1 MHPRKTN
8 LHNMSPLPGII
19 IFSLLWLHL
28 SPEQSTANVRV
39 SIFNRYSV
47 SALVISPDTGGFHV
61 VADGRFIFTLGEN
74 EPLYVSMKGD
84 RLFLGGISGS
94 PGIFETVSVYSTEP
108 GNSFS
113 IRLLQPARE
122 KVSYH
127 GDLELSVRYERISI
141 INEVDENLYLAGVVE
156 AEAGTGAR
164 GMFYRAQAVICRTYM
179 YGNIHRHSAEGFDLC
194 DEVHCQVYHGRLTDN
209 STILEAVKMT
219 GGLVMVSGEELIN
232 AVFHANC
239 GGQTAASGEVWLN
252 PRPYLR
258 PVSDPWCSTR
268 PGASWQVRIDRDKW
282 NHYLAGMGLKV
293 AAGGKVDF
301 TSRQTSREVYY
312 RVGEFAIP
320 YRKLRADWNF
330 RSSFFDVEMTSGGR
344 QLLIRGRG
352 YGHGVGLCQEGAME
366 MAAKGYNF
374 KEILQ
379 FYYTGVTIIDVE
391 KLF

>member
-1 MHPRKTN
+1 MN
-8 LHNMSPLPGII
+8 LLSRIF
-19 IFSLLWLHL
+19 IFSLLALQL
-28 SPEQSTANVRV
+28 LPVASTASVRI

-47 SALVISPDTGGFHV
+47 SALIISPDNGTFHV
-61 VADGRFIFTLGEN
+61 VADGKFILTLNEN
-74 EPLYVSMKGD
+74 EPLYISKKGD
-84 RLFLGGISGS
+84 RLFLGDISGS
-94 PGIFETVSVYSTEP
+94 PGIFETVSVYSP
-108 GNSFS
+108 GPGSSFS
-113 IRLLQPARE
+113 IRLLQPSGE

-127 GDLELSVRYERISI
+127 GNLELSVRYERISI
-141 INEVDENLYLAGVVE
+141 LNEVDENLYLAGVVE

-164 GMFYRAQAVICRTYM
+164 SMFYRAQAVICRTYM

-209 STILEAVKMT
+209 PAISEAVRET
-219 GGLVMVSGEELIN
+219 GKLVMINGGTLIN

-239 GGQTAASGEVWLN
+239 GGQTAGSDEVWLN

-258 PVSDPWCSTR
+258 PVSDPWCRGR
-268 PGASWQVRIDRDKW
+268 PGASWQVRIDREKW
-282 NHYLAGMGLKV
+282 NHYLAGMGMKEA
-293 AAGGKVDF
+293 AAGKTDL
-301 TSRQTSREVYY
+301 TSRQTNREVFY

-330 RSSFFDVEMTSGGR
+330 RSSFFDVEVLQGGR

-391 KLF
+391 NLF